1 MLLFSFRSN
10 NDRMIEESHKEVGF
24 PINLKW
30 RLSIYKDLLDATNTH
45 EPLTKFPVLQLTTI
59 ITALIH

>member
-1 MLLFSFRSN
+1 
-10 NDRMIEESHKEVGF
+10 MIEESHKEVSF

-30 RLSIYKDLLDATNTH
+30 RFSIYKYLLDTTNTL